1 MNDYYLFRCENINNY
16 VKFAG
21 MNFCFTGACECGW
34 KRKDCEAKVVEL
46 GGKVTAVNKDL
57 TYLVTDDLN
66 SGSAK
71 SKKAKELGSK
81 IITSFE
87 FKKMCEE

>member
-1 MNDYYLFRCENINNY
+1 MFIEY
-16 VKFAG
+16 K
-21 MNFCFTGACECGW
+21 
-34 KRKDCEAKVVEL
+34 
-46 GGKVTAVNKDL
+46 
-57 TYLVTDDLN
+57 TD